1 MSNILIAWE
10 FGQNWGHL
18 SRDLPVAL
26 RLVATGHR
34 VVCAAID
41 TRVAS
46 DMFGSTPI
54 TIVQTPCPRR
64 APQAHKTHASH
75 PEIVMSGGYDDPDI
89 LRGLVGAWRGIF
101 DLARP
106 DVLLVDYAPTAVL
119 AALTRGIPAVLAGT
133 GFELPPRMSPLPSF
147 RTWETVQPARLLRA
161 EELVLKHANEVLK
174 HWQAVPIE
182 QFAELFQGS
191 GRILTTF
198 PELDHFGFRPD
209 EDYAGP
215 VFDLPQAQWVRW
227 LPGAGRKRV
236 FAYLR
241 PWTTRCE
248 DLLSALRGS
257 GADVICAFPGATP
270 QLIQRYSSPRLRIYT
285 TPVALDSLLPEAN
298 LIVAYGSGTVAS
310 ALLAGI
316 PLLLIPRWAEQ
327 YLTAR
332 CVESLGAG
340 LVVRAN
346 DTTSSYPAL
355 LERLLSD
362 PQFHTAA
369 RAFAVRYA
377 DFDPEQPINRIL
389 QMIADI
395 G

>member
-1 MSNILIAWE
+1 
-10 FGQNWGHL
+10 
-18 SRDLPVAL
+18 
-26 RLVATGHR
+26 
-34 VVCAAID
+34 
-41 TRVAS
+41 
-46 DMFGSTPI
+46 
-54 TIVQTPCPRR
+54 
-64 APQAHKTHASH
+64 
-75 PEIVMSGGYDDPDI
+75 MSGGYDDPDI
-89 LRGLVGAWRGIF
+89 LRGLVGAWRGLF

-106 DVLLVDYAPTAVL
+106 DVILVDYAPTAVL

-133 GFELPPRMSPLPSF
+133 GFELPPRVSPLPSF

-161 EELVLKHANEVLK
+161 EELVLKHANQVLR
-174 HWQAVPIE
+174 HWNTAPIE
-182 QFAELFQGS
+182 QFAQLFQGKR
-191 GRILTTF
+191 RILTTF
-198 PELDHFGFRPD
+198 PELDHFGARP
-209 EDYAGP
+209 EEEYAGP
-215 VFDLPQAQWVRW
+215 VFDLPQAQRVQW

-257 GADVICAFPGATP
+257 GADVICAFPGAMP
-270 QLIQRYSSPRLRIYT
+270 QLVQRYSSPRLRIFT
-285 TPVALDSLLPEAN
+285 TPVALDSLLSEAN
-298 LIVAYGSGTVAS
+298 LIIAYGSGTVAN

-346 DTTSSYPAL
+346 DTASSYPAL
-355 LERLLSD
+355 LERLLTD
-362 PQFHTAA
+362 PQFRCAA
-369 RAFAVRYA
+369 RAFAARYA
-377 DFDPEQPINRIL
+377 GFNTEQPVNQIL
-389 QMIADI
+389 RMIADT